1 MAARQPQ
8 RRPRPNHA
16 AGDHPGQER
25 AADGRRPGAVAATVR
40 GQGRFGLAAAVAGA
54 ALAAGRRVLA
64 AARGETGRRLLR
76 AAALTMALA
85 VLVVTLYDRG
95 EVPRAAAQPAVG
107 GAPGGQAARPP
118 AAPTGHGELR
128 GRTRPAQAARSSRPA
143 EVAAAWYAAR
153 LGLSRDRVQP
163 LQQDKLSA
171 REVRVLVLADA
182 GPGRLRTALV
192 RVRRTSSGWGVP

>member
-16 AGDHPGQER
+16 TGDHPGRER
-25 AADGRRPGAVAATVR
+25 VADGRRRGAVPATVR
-40 GQGRFGLAAAVAGA
+40 GQVRLGPAAAVVARA
-54 ALAAGRRVLA
+54 ALATGRRVLA
-64 AARGETGRRLLR
+64 AARGDTGRRLGR
-76 AAALTMALA
+76 ATALTMALA

-95 EVPRAAAQPAVG
+95 EVPSAAAQPVVR
-107 GAPGGQAARPP
+107 GASDGQAARRP
-118 AAPTGHGELR
+118 APSDHGGLR

-143 EVAAAWYAAR
+143 DVAAAWYAAR
-153 LGLSRDRVQP
+153 HGLPRARVRP

-182 GPGRLRTALV
+182 GSGRLRTAMV